1 MNIVLTTIMRKKS
14 AVQCYGLITISNRT
28 EHLAGIA
35 RCDDT
40 GRNILRDNAA
50 YNNYRA
56 FPNRHAC
63 GDLHISA
70 EPHIIFNVNGLC
82 HTDTLSTLLRVDGV
96 VDGIKA
102 HIRSNQNMTAD
113 GYFGVVHQHTVRV
126 DDNIIANGDIAAV
139 LAMKIG
145 DDIEIFS
152 RPVQEL

>member
-1 MNIVLTTIMRKKS
+1 MLADILLNRINCRIVALTAVNYKYAGQANLRYMSMNIVLTTIMRKKS

-82 HTDTLSTLLRVDGV
+82 HTDTPEHASPG
-96 VDGIKA
+96 
-102 HIRSNQNMTAD
+102 
-113 GYFGVVHQHTVRV
+113 
-126 DDNIIANGDIAAV
+126 
-139 LAMKIG
+139 
-145 DDIEIFS
+145 
-152 RPVQEL
+152 